1 LGPLFYYENYLK
13 AFVTFQKIYMVRV
26 AGYVVMTAIA
36 TLQALRIIRRVEN
49 GRKRT
54 DLGNRNIHHAIVIP
68 VCNEN
73 IELLEVTL
81 QQLASHS
88 KANSQY
94 LLFLAL
100 ENNSENPTEKGEK
113 LKIKFESCFKMM
125 HYSIHIL
132 KSGEAPGKASN

>member
-1 LGPLFYYENYLK
+1 
-13 AFVTFQKIYMVRV
+13 
-26 AGYVVMTAIA
+26 MTAIA

-68 VCNEN
+68 FCNEN

>member
-1 LGPLFYYENYLK
+1 
-13 AFVTFQKIYMVRV
+13 MVRV

-100 ENNSENPTEKGEK
+100 ENNSENPTEKGER